1 MANLTRGRFLKQTS
15 ATVAG
20 VAAAGM
26 LAGAPHLTAH
36 AAPALPADERSAA
49 TLQGPLVAHVRD
61 IASGEVALMIGAREI
76 VVHDHELVA
85 RLVKAAR

>member
-1 MANLTRGRFLKQTS
+1 MANLTRGRFLKQGS

-20 VAAAGM
+20 VAAAGV

-36 AAPALPADERSAA
+36 AAPALSVGERPAV
-49 TLQGPLVAHVRD
+49 QGPLVAHVRD
-61 IASGEVALMIGAREI
+61 IASGEVALMVGAREV

-85 RLVKAAR
+85 RLLKAAR